1 MTSVPRPL
9 PDDATG
15 DRGKIYVCG
24 YSSASV
30 QIMASRTAEV
40 HARFLLPHLTPGM
53 RMVDLGCGPGSITV
67 GLARI
72 VAPGDVVGIDIEQTQ
87 VELARAL
94 AAEQKVANVRFELG
108 DVRDLPF
115 SDGMFD
121 VVFGHT
127 ILMQF
132 QDPMPVL
139 SEVRRILKPDG
150 VAAFRE
156 PCFARNLSEPLE
168 SAPDQ
173 LWKVFGRVLAY
184 NGGDIDIGQRLGVL
198 LQSAGF
204 GRLAMSA
211 SFSGAW
217 TAEAKQDACERYAR
231 LCEEADF
238 MKQALALGWITP
250 DVVADMMRGFRREA
264 RDPIAFFAT
273 AWREVV
279 GWNLA

>member
-1 MTSVPRPL
+1 MTAVPGPL
-9 PDDATG
+9 PDDAAS
-15 DRGKIYVCG
+15 DRRNVYVCG

-40 HARFLLPHLTPGM
+40 HARFLLPHLKRGL

-72 VAPGDVVGIDIEQTQ
+72 VAPGEVVGIDIEPTQ
-87 VELARAL
+87 VALARAL
-94 AAEQKVANVRFELG
+94 AAEQEVTNVRFELG
-108 DVRDLPF
+108 NVRDLPF
-115 SDGMFD
+115 SDSVFD

-139 SEVRRILKPDG
+139 TEVRRILKPDG

-156 PCFARNLSEPLE
+156 PCFAHNLSEPLE
-168 SAPDQ
+168 SAQDQ
-173 LWKVFGRVLAY
+173 LWKLFGRVLAY
-184 NGGDIDIGQRLGVL
+184 NGGDIDIGQHLGAL

-204 GRLAMSA
+204 GRLVMSA

-217 TAEAKQDACERYAR
+217 TAEAKQDTCQRYAR

-238 MKQALALGWITP
+238 IKQAIALGWIGP
-250 DVVADMMRGFRREA
+250 DVVATMVTGLRREA
-264 RDPIAFFAT
+264 CDPVAFFAT
-273 AWREVV
+273 AWREIV
-279 GWNLA
+279 GWKQA